1 MLVSPISRLREKG
14 SIVASGTIQSIR
26 TERGFGFILP
36 ENGTRED
43 ELFFHHSA
51 VVGSS
56 FDLLKEG
63 QKVTYE
69 EGVDPRNPTRR
80 RAVDVQPQAE

>member
-1 MLVSPISRLREKG
+1 M
-14 SIVASGTIQSIR
+14 ATGTVQSIR
-26 TERGFGFILP
+26 TERGFGIILP

-51 VVGSS
+51 VVGSG
-56 FDLLKEG
+56 FDLLREG
-63 QKVTYE
+63 QRVSYE

-80 RAVDVQPQAE
+80 RAVDVQPQGE

>member
-1 MLVSPISRLREKG
+1 
-14 SIVASGTIQSIR
+14 
-26 TERGFGFILP
+26 
-36 ENGTRED
+36 
-43 ELFFHHSA
+43 

-80 RAVDVQPQAE
+80 RAVDVQPQGE